1 MGLSKRVWPA
11 KGNGAGERWDAR
23 FRQASVAR
31 SGESGAKKNLLDED
45 LIRRAR
51 RTDPTAWLKSQG
63 YKIFGLTKKEAR
75 KNGERSGSSTIR
87 FDALADGHWVCCY
100 GDSSPIG
107 DTVQLLRELAGCSF
121 RSAVEELVGYISS
134 ASSGAAAAS
143 SASQPPVPN
152 LPPKLPPPPT
162 AEVRELGRAYL
173 RKRGISEVTISH
185 AEDSGMLSYAG
196 RFGEQPEKVL
206 FVGRGPD
213 GTAWSITRRFVEDWV
228 GDDGQVVKK
237 LDITGSS
244 KAYPAVL
251 AGDASCDVV
260 WVVEGGVDA
269 LALHDIALR
278 AGTPR
283 PTVIVTGGAS
293 VIRWTETPHIAELLR
308 QASEVVIAC
317 DNDTGDTL
325 ARTIAAHERQ
335 AEAVRGVVDDPRL
348 VRLWSPPAEYG
359 DLADLNADGGVL

>member
-1 MGLSKRVWPA
+1 MGLGERAWPA
-11 KGNGAGERWDAR
+11 KGSGAGERWDAR

-31 SGESGAKKNLLDED
+31 SGEPGEKKNLLDEE

-51 RTDPTAWLKSQG
+51 TTDPTAWLKGQG
-63 YKIFGLTKKEAR
+63 YTFAGVTKKEAR
-75 KNGERSGSSTIR
+75 KGTRSGSTTIR
-87 FDALADGHWVCCY
+87 FDVLADGHWVCCY
-100 GDSSPIG
+100 ADASGIG
-107 DTVQLLRELAGCSF
+107 DTVALVRELSGCGF
-121 RSAVEELVGYISS
+121 RAAVEELVGYISS
-134 ASSGAAAAS
+134 SGSVAAAS
-143 SASQPPVPN
+143 QTPVPSA
-152 LPPKLPPPPT
+152 PPKMPPPPT
-162 AEVRELGRAYL
+162 LVVRELGRAYL
-173 RKRGISEVTISH
+173 RKRGISEVTIAH
-185 AEDSGMLSYAG
+185 AEKTGMVGYAG
-196 RFGEQPEKVL
+196 KFGAQPAKVL
-206 FVGRGPD
+206 FIGRGPD

-228 GDDGQVVKK
+228 GDDGQVIRK

-244 KAYPAVL
+244 KGFPAVL
-251 AGDASCDVV
+251 SGDLGCGAV

-308 QASEVVIAC
+308 QAGEVVIAC

-325 ARTIAAHERQ
+325 ARTTAAHERQ

-348 VRLWSPPAEYG
+348 VRLWSPPAAYG